1 MLKQLSFLILRLGT
15 GGLMLLWGMM
25 KVASPASSIG
35 VSEKY
40 YGGALSSAMVQMPL
54 GANQVAL
61 GVAVILGLWRQV
73 TYPAVAVVIGV
84 GLLAIWKYIV
94 DPMGLYVLTDGNH
107 NPLFFPSLTVFGAT
121 LAMMAFRA
129 DDTWSLDAKL
139 FK

>member
-1 MLKQLSFLILRLGT
+1 MPKQLSFLILRLGT

-25 KVASPASSIG
+25 KVTSPASYSG

-40 YGGALSSAMVQMPL
+40 YGGALNSAMVQMPL
-54 GANQVAL
+54 GAIQVAL
-61 GVAVILGLWRQV
+61 GVAVILGLWRKV

>member
-1 MLKQLSFLILRLGT
+1 MS
-15 GGLMLLWGMM
+15 
-25 KVASPASSIG
+25 
-35 VSEKY
+35 
-40 YGGALSSAMVQMPL
+40 L

-94 DPMGLYVLTDGNH
+94 DPMGLHLLTDGKH